1 MTRGKI
7 IYITEH
13 MQVYSTIEFNGDMY
27 PFDGGHGEEIVEYFL
42 KRGFRDIYSYQ
53 AYVKRMD
60 ERYFGYA
67 YEYGRELIH
76 YIGSYRDGL
85 LDFSRN
91 YTDYLYLIN
100 HAGQDI
106 QIVLKDGRTTVPD
119 GALAIVYYQ
128 ELREIIPGSD
138 TRRSS
143 LQTQNKL
150 LALMDDMDWDLYLK
164 QKEWLYAQQTQIEK
178 WYGREASALPV
189 GILNMM
195 DRIQDAWEEEAARA
209 DANEC
214 WYEEKWYD
222 EDLRIALEEAG
233 VDVTAGNVAKLKK
246 ECLHIFDDK
255 SKRNEMLVGVA
266 RELDGNT

>member
-7 IYITEH
+7 IYITEN

-27 PFDGGHGEEIVEYFL
+27 PFEGGHGEEIIEYFL
-42 KRGFRDIYSYQ
+42 KQGFRDIYSYQ
-53 AYVKRMD
+53 TYVKRMD

-67 YEYGRELIH
+67 SEYGQELI
-76 YIGSYRDGL
+76 YNKGSYRENL
-85 LDFSRN
+85 LNFTEN

-106 QIVLKDGRTTVPD
+106 QIILKDGRTTVPD
-119 GALAIVYYQ
+119 GALAIIYYQ
-128 ELREIIPGSD
+128 ELREIVPGRD
-138 TRRSS
+138 TLRNS

-150 LALMDDMDWDLYLK
+150 FSLMENMDWNLYMK

-178 WYGREASALPV
+178 WYGRDASALPV

-195 DRIQDAWEEEAARA
+195 DRIRDAWEEETARA

-233 VDVTAGNVAKLKK
+233 W
-246 ECLHIFDDK
+246 
-255 SKRNEMLVGVA
+255 M
-266 RELDGNT
+266 